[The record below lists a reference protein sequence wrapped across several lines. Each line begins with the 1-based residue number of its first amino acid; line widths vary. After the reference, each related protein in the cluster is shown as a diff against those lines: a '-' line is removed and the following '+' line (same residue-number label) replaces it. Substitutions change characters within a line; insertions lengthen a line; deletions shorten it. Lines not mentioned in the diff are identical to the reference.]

1 MYEFMYEHNTQAN
14 SRVIVT
20 AGAARSMGGVSQ
32 PTSSREF
39 SRSSL
44 RIKLGDSGGGN
55 VSKSDSNGSRNGTRR
70 QQ

>member
-14 SRVIVT
+14 SRVIVA

-39 SRSSL
+39 ARSSL

-55 VSKSDSNGSRNGTRR
+55 VSKSDSNGSRKGTRR